1 MSGTRAYLQKTP
13 TCWKLLSEF
22 QHRDE
27 NIRQSDEVMD
37 QSTNMIDDMR
47 RNNKWQICP
56 EELIRIIQSQ
66 VNYQTSEIDSDWSVV
81 LT

>member
-1 MSGTRAYLQKTP
+1 MDNRAKMSGTRAYLQKTP

-47 RNNKWQICP
+47 RNNK
-56 EELIRIIQSQ
+56 
-66 VNYQTSEIDSDWSVV
+66 
-81 LT
+81 